1 MLELFTMKF
10 QSKILFLTFFLS
22 IAQNLWAR
30 ELKLENF
37 MLLPH
42 DISARTDMRED
53 YNGDKCALIK
63 ISLPIEGCRFEGGV
77 IASGFDINEY
87 RVHVA
92 AGTKRLRIKCP
103 GYDTLE
109 IVFAEHSDIT
119 SLESSCTYSMRLG
132 GYEAMVGNEGKDPGI
147 NYLIMYIDPEDIPGL
162 TVKVNDEVR
171 QVEDGE
177 VALCL
182 PYGEYS
188 YLIEAPGYRPEKGRV
203 MVSKGEKGTVG
214 ISLQPTEDR
223 HEEFRVHNEESPS
236 EEDPEM
242 STARATLTLHSELPG
257 ARLRI
262 NQRDRGTDDWSGLLA
277 PGSYVIEATKDG
289 YRPYSETITLAENEH
304 RDLVI
309 PELIPIFGAIDVSY
323 RPSGASIIIDGTLS
337 GETPAIINNI
347 PAGYHT
353 VTVSKKGYDSQVW
366 SNVLVNEGE
375 IYRLSGVLEKSPVV
389 IIEEDYTPPS
399 YPGGMQAMWES
410 MQKKLRI
417 PSDTPSGQH
426 DISFELEID
435 EKGHLVEMRVV
446 NSDSELKSLEEECM
460 RLLRQLRPFNPAIR
474 NGKPEKSVYSITFPI
489 IVHNDM
495 KGTRVL

>member
-1 MLELFTMKF
+1 MKLR
-10 QSKILFLTFFLS
+10 STILFLSFFLS
-22 IAQNLWAR
+22 IAQALWAR
-30 ELKLENF
+30 ELKLEDF
-37 MLLPH
+37 RLLPH

-77 IASGFDINEY
+77 IASGFDVNEY

-103 GYDTLE
+103 GYQTLE
-109 IVFAEHSDIT
+109 IVFAEHSDI
-119 SLESSCTYSMRLG
+119 SALESLCTYSMRIG

-162 TVKVNDEVR
+162 TVTVNGEIR

-188 YLIEAPGYRPEKGRV
+188 YLVEAPGYRPEKGKV
-203 MVSKGEKGTVG
+203 TVSKGEKGTVG
-214 ISLQPTEDR
+214 IALQPTEVLHTENRNEDASP
-223 HEEFRVHNEESPS
+223 EEEPDNSGAH
-236 EEDPEM
+236 
-242 STARATLTLHSELPG
+242 ATLTLHSELAG
-257 ARLRI
+257 ALLKV
-262 NQRDRGTDDWSGLLA
+262 NQRDRGTDDWSGTLA
-277 PGSYVIEATKDG
+277 PGSYVIEAIKDG
-289 YRPYSETITLAENEH
+289 YRPYSETITLVNNEH
-304 RDLVI
+304 RDFVI

-323 RPSGASIIIDGTLS
+323 RPAGASIVIDGSLF

-347 PAGYHT
+347 PVGYHT
-353 VTVSKKGYDSQVW
+353 VTVNKKGYDSQVW

-375 IYRLSGVLEKSPVV
+375 IYKISGSLEKSPVV

-410 MQKKLRI
+410 MQRKLRI
-417 PSDTPSGQH
+417 PADTPSGQH

-446 NSDSELKSLEEECM
+446 NPDSELNSLEEECK
-460 RLLRQLRPFNPAIR
+460 RLLKQLRPFNPAMR
-474 NGKPEKSVYSITFPI
+474 NGKPEKSMYTITFPI